1 MTDRTVE
8 RTARLCIEAKLRAFD
23 LLNGGPEAAV
33 LALAANMLA
42 EYAACLEDALGG
54 SVPAPWEQPAARSA
68 NDDPHQWLDERD
80 REYERRCK
88 RDGVEP

>member
-1 MTDRTVE
+1 MTDRTVD
-8 RTARLCIEAKLRAFD
+8 RTARLCVEAKLRAFD

-54 SVPAPWEQPAARSA
+54 SVTAPWEQPPARPVC
-68 NDDPHQWLDERD
+68 DDPLEHFEALDRA
-80 REYERRCK
+80 YERQCK